1 VNPDPVQLLSA
12 ALLAASRAAAF
23 LREQEGRM
31 KPEDWTRKGRADY
44 VTEVDREAE
53 RMITADLTAAFPG
66 SEVLGEELNPERLS
80 DAPRPTSHAPIVWIV
95 DPLDGTTNFLH
106 RFPIYAVS
114 IAATQN
120 GELLAGTVIHV
131 PLDVRYTATRGG
143 GAFQDD
149 ARLAV
154 SPNEDPRHAL
164 IGTGIPY
171 RDLLQWPLYAKQLQA
186 VASGSAGI
194 RRPGSAALDLCDVA
208 AGRCEGFWEMRLAPW
223 DVAAGAL
230 IVREAGGR
238 VTDFEGADDVLRH
251 TSVVAGNLPVHSWL
265 LDTLRD
271 L

>member
-1 VNPDPVQLLSA
+1 VTADATQLLSA
-12 ALLAASRAAAF
+12 AQLAATRAAAF

-31 KPEDWTRKGRADY
+31 RPADWTSKGRADY

-53 RMITADLTAAFPG
+53 RMITEDLTRAFPG
-66 SEVLGEELNPERLS
+66 SIVLGEELNPESLVRS
-80 DAPRPTSHAPIVWIV
+80 PVSGSRSPVIWVV

-120 GELLAGTVIHV
+120 GELLAGIVHHV
-131 PLDVRYTATRGG
+131 PLDQRYTATRGG
-143 GAFQDD
+143 GAFQDGR
-149 ARLAV
+149 RLAV
-154 SPNEDPRHAL
+154 SPNDDPAHAL
-164 IGTGIPY
+164 ISTGVPFK
-171 RDLLQWPLYAKQLQA
+171 DLLQWPLYAKQLQA
-186 VASGSAGI
+186 IATGTAGI

-230 IVREAGGR
+230 IVREAGGV
-238 VTDFEGADDVLRH
+238 VTDFEGNPDIVRH
-251 TSVVAGNLPVHSWL
+251 TAIVAGNIPVHAWL
-265 LDTLRD
+265 LNTLRD